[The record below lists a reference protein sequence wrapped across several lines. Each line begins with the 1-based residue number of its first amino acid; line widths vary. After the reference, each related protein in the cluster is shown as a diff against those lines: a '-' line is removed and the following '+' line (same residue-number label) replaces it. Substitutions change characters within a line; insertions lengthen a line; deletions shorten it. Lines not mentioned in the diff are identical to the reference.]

1 MEGSAKATA
10 KIARNNLAQD
20 GELLAN
26 EVFIG
31 KQKYMH
37 EIKEKNTKK
46 MMYGM
51 IQDPHVPSLHLCDVQ
66 IISIIV

>member
-31 KQKYMH
+31 KQKYICM
-37 EIKEKNTKK
+37 K
-46 MMYGM
+46 
-51 IQDPHVPSLHLCDVQ
+51 
-66 IISIIV
+66 